1 MWCYAAG
8 RPLSAKQLLTS
19 NNVSQPVAAEALYA
33 ALDDLMAR
41 AGALTAERRY
51 SPASLPVSESK
62 WALVDRGAVVLSAN
76 GLIFLPAV
84 NMNGRPCFCSVA
96 AAAIPPASRKVLPAD
111 ALLTVPSG
119 SG

>member
-1 MWCYAAG
+1 M
-8 RPLSAKQLLTS
+8 
-19 NNVSQPVAAEALYA
+19 AAEALYA

-51 SPASLPVSESK
+51 SPASFPVSKSK
-62 WALVDRGAVVLSAN
+62 WTLVDRGAVVLSASS
-76 GLIFLPAV
+76 LIFPPAV

-96 AAAIPPASRKVLPAD
+96 AAAIPPASRKGLPAD
-111 ALLTVPSG
+111 ATLSVPTG